1 MVKRYLISPPV
12 LQTLRPGKP
21 LILYFAIEKEAVGA
35 ILAQEDENGV
45 EHAIYYLSKK
55 FLPYEVN
62 YNLVEKTCLSVVWA
76 AKKPRHYF

>member
-1 MVKRYLISPPV
+1 MINPPV
-12 LQTLRPGKP
+12 LQPLRPGKP
-21 LILYFAIEKEAVGA
+21 LILYFAIKKEALGA
-35 ILAQEDENGV
+35 MLAQEDENGV

-62 YNLVEKTCLSVVWA
+62 YNLVEKTCLSAVWA